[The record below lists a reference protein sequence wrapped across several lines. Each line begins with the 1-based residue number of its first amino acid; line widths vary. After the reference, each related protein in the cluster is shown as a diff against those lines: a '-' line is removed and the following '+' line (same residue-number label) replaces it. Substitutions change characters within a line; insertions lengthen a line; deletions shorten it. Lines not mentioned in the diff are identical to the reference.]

1 VAKPVEAGGNFT
13 TKLASM
19 HWKTVLQALVI
30 VAAGLWIYW
39 PALDGDWFFDD
50 TTLITGDSNL
60 RSLQGLWQ
68 IWFAAPTNYYLPLT
82 STLLWIEWQLWGNEP
97 LGYHLCNLA
106 LHILSG
112 FLIWRLFNRL
122 GLRWGWFGGFLFV
135 IHPLAVESVAWV
147 SEIKNTLSLP
157 LFLLSFDAW
166 LDAEEKKSSYLRS
179 VFFYCAAMLAK
190 TSTIMLPLVLLLYCW
205 WKRGRVTRQELI
217 QTIPYFFI
225 AVVLGLA
232 TVLLQSQEQGVEFG
246 GFATRLIGAGSAIF
260 FYLGKFIFPAT
271 LMPIYP
277 RWNLDTPSFLQVMAL
292 PTLVV
297 LLFGFWTQRKG
308 WGRHVLF
315 GFGFF
320 LLNLLPVL
328 GLVRMKNDIVLP
340 SVADHLCYIPPI
352 GLIGLIVLGLEQLY
366 GRLSSSPYLLGIG
379 TMAVVLAIGLLSW
392 ESNRYARLFRNNET
406 LWDYNIRHNPNA
418 LLAHNKLGLIFLRR
432 RQFPEAIEQFEQA
445 LKIKP
450 DYADAHNNLG
460 SAFVNTG
467 QLPEAIKQFEQSLKI
482 DSSIP
487 WVHDNLGVALMRSG
501 RLPEAIEQFEQA
513 LRLEPDYAN
522 ARRNLLEAQTRLKLN
537 PAKN

>member
-1 VAKPVEAGGNFT
+1 
-13 TKLASM
+13 M

-39 PALDGDWFFDD
+39 PALAGDWFFDD

-82 STLLWIEWQLWGNEP
+82 STLLWMEWQLWGNEP

-135 IHPLAVESVAWV
+135 IHPLVVESVAWA

-328 GLVRMKNDIVLP
+328 GLVRMKNDIILP

-379 TMAVVLAIGLLSW
+379 TMPVVLAIGLLSW

-418 LLAHNKLGLIFLRR
+418 VAYNNLGIIFLRR
-432 RQFPEAIEQFEQA
+432 GQFPEAIEQFEQS
-445 LKIKP
+445 LKINSGN
-450 DYADAHNNLG
+450 YLVHNNLG
-460 SAFVNTG
+460 
-467 QLPEAIKQFEQSLKI
+467 L
-482 DSSIP
+482 
-487 WVHDNLGVALMRSG
+487 ALVESG
-501 RLPEAIEQFEQA
+501 RLLEAIEQFERA
-513 LRLEPDYAN
+513 LKIRPDYAD
-522 ARRNLLEAQTRLKLN
+522 ARENLHQAQTLLKLN

>member
-1 VAKPVEAGGNFT
+1 
-13 TKLASM
+13 M
-19 HWKTVLQALVI
+19 HWKTVFLALVI
-30 VAAGLWIYW
+30 VAAALWIYW
-39 PALDGDWFFDD
+39 PALNGDWLWDD
-50 TTLITGDSNL
+50 EELITANSKL
-60 RSLQGLWQ
+60 RSLQGLWR
-68 IWFAAPTNYYLPLT
+68 IWFAAPPDKWPLT

-135 IHPLAVESVAWV
+135 IHPLAVESVAWA

-166 LDAEEKKSSYLRS
+166 LDAEEKKSSYQRS
-179 VFFYCAAMLAK
+179 VFFYCLAMLAK

-205 WKRGRVTRQELI
+205 WKRGRITRQELI

-225 AVVLGLA
+225 AVMLGLYS
-232 TVLLQSQEQGVEFG
+232 VYFQSPEQGVEVG
-246 GFATRLIGAGSAIF
+246 GFSTRLIGAGSAIF

-320 LLNLLPVL
+320 LLNLLPVV
-328 GLVRMKNDIVLP
+328 GLVRMTNDNVLP

-366 GRLSSSPYLLGIG
+366 GRLSLLPYLLSIG
-379 TMAVVLAIGLLSW
+379 ALAAVLAMGLLLW
-392 ESNRYARLFRNNET
+392 ESNSYARLFSNQET
-406 LWDYNIRHNPNA
+406 FWTYNISHNPNA
-418 LLAHNKLGLIFLRR
+418 LFA
-432 RQFPEAIEQFEQA
+432 
-445 LKIKP
+445 
-450 DYADAHNNLG
+450 YYNLG
-460 SAFVNTG
+460 NVLMKTG
-467 QLPEAIKQFEQSLKI
+467 RYPEAIKQFEQVLKIGPDHPDPHNNLGVLFLRTGRYPEAIKQFEQALKI
-482 DSSIP
+482 DSSNP
-487 WVHDNLGVALMRSG
+487 VTHNNFGVALVESG
-501 RLPEAIEQFEQA
+501 RPPEAIMQFEQA
-513 LRLEPDYAN
+513 LRLKPEYAD
-522 ARRNLLEAQTRLKLN
+522 ARKNLDEAHTRFILG

>member
-1 VAKPVEAGGNFT
+1 LTKPVEARGNFT
-13 TKLASM
+13 AKLASI
-19 HWKTVLQALVI
+19 HWETVLQALVI
-30 VAAGLWIYW
+30 VATGLWIYW
-39 PALDGDWFFDD
+39 PALDGDWFWDD
-50 TTLITGDSNL
+50 SLLVTANSNL

-166 LDAEEKKSSYLRS
+166 LDAEEKKSSYQRS
-179 VFFYCAAMLAK
+179 VFFYFMAMLAK
-190 TSTIMLPLVLLLYCW
+190 TSTVMLPLVLLLYCW
-205 WKRGRVTRQELI
+205 WKRGRITRQELI

-225 AVVLGLA
+225 AAVLGLY
-232 TVLLQSQEQGVEFG
+232 TVLLHGDEQGVELG
-246 GFATRLIGAGSAIF
+246 GFVTRLIGAGTLVF
-260 FYLGKFIFPAT
+260 FYLGKFIFPT
-271 LMPIYP
+271 NLMPIYP
-277 RWNLDTPSFLQVMAL
+277 RSNLDTPSFLQVMAL

-297 LLFGFWTQRKG
+297 LLFGFWTQRTG

-328 GLVRMKNDIVLP
+328 GLVRMKGDIP
-340 SVADHLCYIPPI
+340 VADHLCYIPAI

-366 GRLSSSPYLLGIG
+366 GRLSSSLYLLGIG
-379 TMAVVLAIGLLSW
+379 TMAVVLAMGLLSW
-392 ESNRYARLFRNNET
+392 ESNRYARLFRNSET
-406 LWDYNIRHNPNA
+406 LWNYNIRHNPNDW
-418 LLAHNKLGLIFLRR
+418 LPHNNLGVVLMESGRL
-432 RQFPEAIEQFEQA
+432 PEAVEQFEQA
-445 LKIKP
+445 LKIRP
-450 DYADAHNNLG
+450 DYADVHNNLG
-460 SAFVNTG
+460 SAFANTG
-467 QLPEAIKQFEQSLKI
+467 RLPEAIKQFEQSLKI
-482 DSSIP
+482 NSGNHF
-487 WVHDNLGVALMRSG
+487 VHNNLGVVLMESG
-501 RLPEAIEQFEQA
+501 RLPEAIKQFEQA
-513 LRLEPDYAN
+513 LGLKPDYAD
-522 ARRNLLEAQTRLKLN
+522 ARVNLQQAQTRLKLN
-537 PAKN
+537 PAKD

>member
-1 VAKPVEAGGNFT
+1 MTKPVEAGGNFT

-19 HWKTVLQALVI
+19 HWKTVLQTLVI

-50 TTLITGDSNL
+50 ELITANSKL

-68 IWFAAPTNYYLPLT
+68 IWLAAPTDYYLPLT

-179 VFFYCAAMLAK
+179 VFFYLAAMLAK
-190 TSTIMLPLVLLLYCW
+190 TSTIMLPLVILLYCW
-205 WKRGRVTRQELI
+205 WRRGRITRQELI

-232 TVLLQSQEQGVEFG
+232 TVLLQSQRGVEFG

-328 GLVRMKNDIVLP
+328 GLVRMKNDIIL
-340 SVADHLCYIPPI
+340 
-352 GLIGLIVLGLEQLY
+352 
-366 GRLSSSPYLLGIG
+366 
-379 TMAVVLAIGLLSW
+379 
-392 ESNRYARLFRNNET
+392 
-406 LWDYNIRHNPNA
+406 
-418 LLAHNKLGLIFLRR
+418 
-432 RQFPEAIEQFEQA
+432 
-445 LKIKP
+445 
-450 DYADAHNNLG
+450 
-460 SAFVNTG
+460 
-467 QLPEAIKQFEQSLKI
+467 
-482 DSSIP
+482 
-487 WVHDNLGVALMRSG
+487 
-501 RLPEAIEQFEQA
+501 
-513 LRLEPDYAN
+513 
-522 ARRNLLEAQTRLKLN
+522 
-537 PAKN
+537 

>member
-1 VAKPVEAGGNFT
+1 MTSIAWAEPKLTKPVEAVGNFT
-13 TKLASM
+13 AKLVSM

-30 VAAGLWIYW
+30 VAAGLLIYW
-39 PALDGDWFFDD
+39 PALDGDWFWDD
-50 TTLITGDSNL
+50 SVLVTANSNL

-68 IWFAAPTNYYLPLT
+68 IWFAAPTHNNFPLT
-82 STLLWIEWQLWGNEP
+82 STLLWTEWQLWGNEP
-97 LGYHLCNLA
+97 FGYHLCNLA
-106 LHILSG
+106 LHVLSG

-157 LFLLSFDAW
+157 LSLLSFDAW
-166 LDAEEKKSSYLRS
+166 LDAEEKKSGYQRS
-179 VFFYCAAMLAK
+179 VFFYWAAMLAK
-190 TSTIMLPLVLLLYCW
+190 TSTVMLPLVLLLYCW
-205 WKRGRVTRQELI
+205 WRRGRVTRQELI

-232 TVLLQSQEQGVEFG
+232 TVHLQSQEQGVEFV
-246 GFATRLIGAGSAIF
+246 GFATRLFGAGSAIF

-292 PTLVV
+292 PTIVV

-328 GLVRMKNDIVLP
+328 SLVRMSNDTVLP

-379 TMAVVLAIGLLSW
+379 TMAVVMAIQLLSW
-392 ESNRYARLFRNNET
+392 QSNRYARLFRNSET

-418 LLAHNKLGLIFLRR
+418 LLA
-432 RQFPEAIEQFEQA
+432 
-445 LKIKP
+445 
-450 DYADAHNNLG
+450 YNNLG
-460 SAFVNTG
+460 VAFANRG
-467 QLPEAIKQFEQSLKI
+467 QLPEAIEQFEQSLKI
-482 DSSIP
+482 DSSSPFTHII
-487 WVHDNLGVALMRSG
+487 WVLS
-501 RLPEAIEQFEQA
+501 
-513 LRLEPDYAN
+513 
-522 ARRNLLEAQTRLKLN
+522 
-537 PAKN
+537 

>member
-1 VAKPVEAGGNFT
+1 MTKAVEAGGNFT
-13 TKLASM
+13 IKLASIR
-19 HWKTVLQALVI
+19 WKTVLQALVI

-50 TTLITGDSNL
+50 NTLIATNSNL

-68 IWFAAPTNYYLPLT
+68 IWSAPTNYYLPLT

-232 TVLLQSQEQGVEFG
+232 TVLLQSQEQGAEFG
-246 GFATRLIGAGSAIF
+246 GFATRLIGAESAIF

-308 WGRHVLF
+308 WGRIWIWLLF
-315 GFGFF
+315 AQPAAGAQFSKNVERQRSPFGSRSS
-320 LLNLLPVL
+320 LLHSANWAN
-328 GLVRMKNDIVLP
+328 RTRR
-340 SVADHLCYIPPI
+340 AW
-352 GLIGLIVLGLEQLY
+352 
-366 GRLSSSPYLLGIG
+366 IG
-379 TMAVVLAIGLLSW
+379 T
-392 ESNRYARLFRNNET
+392 T
-406 LWDYNIRHNPNA
+406 LWTTFLVTVSPRHWDDGGC
-418 LLAHNKLGLIFLRR
+418 LGNGI
-432 RQFPEAIEQFEQA
+432 AA
-445 LKIKP
+445 V
-450 DYADAHNNLG
+450 G
-460 SAFVNTG
+460 
-467 QLPEAIKQFEQSLKI
+467 KQ
-482 DSSIP
+482 
-487 WVHDNLGVALMRSG
+487 
-501 RLPEAIEQFEQA
+501 
-513 LRLEPDYAN
+513 
-522 ARRNLLEAQTRLKLN
+522 
-537 PAKN
+537 